1 MTEVRTAPDLDT
13 SILLAEYRASVLPA
27 AADFV
32 RGRSSARELRDIW
45 LPYFQG
51 PFLAYEMAVQYAW
64 RQAYGPDHG
73 IEPGPPIADPAY
85 ADQLRYFPVTIAHNN
100 LERLVDVL
108 AVQVGEK
115 TAASAK
121 LPERIID
128 FAYVIDALDALM
140 ESLAA
145 KGD

>member
-1 MTEVRTAPDLDT
+1 
-13 SILLAEYRASVLPA
+13 VLPA

-32 RGRSSARELRDIW
+32 RGRSSAKDLREIW
-45 LPYFQG
+45 LRYFQG
-51 PFLAYEMAVQYAW
+51 PFLKYEMTVQDAW
-64 RQAYGPDHG
+64 RYAYGPDHG

-108 AVQVGEK
+108 MVQLGEK
-115 TAASAK
+115 TAASAE

-140 ESLAA
+140 ESLATQR
-145 KGD
+145 G

>member
-1 MTEVRTAPDLDT
+1 MTDVRTAPDLDT
-13 SILLAEYRASVLPA
+13 SRLLAEYRATVLPA
-27 AADFV
+27 AAEFV
-32 RGRSSARELRDIW
+32 RGRISAQGLRDIW

-51 PFLAYEMAVQYAW
+51 PFLKYEMAVQDAW
-64 RQAYGPDHG
+64 RHAYGPDRG

-108 AVQVGEK
+108 AVQLGQE

-140 ESLAA
+140 ESLSAQ
-145 KGD
+145 KD